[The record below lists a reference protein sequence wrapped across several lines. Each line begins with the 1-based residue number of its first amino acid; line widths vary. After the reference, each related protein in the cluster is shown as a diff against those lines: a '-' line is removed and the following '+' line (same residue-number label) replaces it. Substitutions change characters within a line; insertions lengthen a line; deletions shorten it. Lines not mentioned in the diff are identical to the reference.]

1 MMDSSEE
8 RTMSRSLPAARLP
21 GWQAFFAGALLA
33 ASASAAVPIRSDAAA
48 RAAPAADRSAL
59 SQRHRDTLAVA
70 AKERS
75 AESLCAAIAS
85 ADQAQQSLGLEL
97 QRRRDQV
104 FALSPVDS
112 AALDRLDRSAAESV
126 AQLPGVGLAVG
137 AETVYHYVRYG
148 ALASYAPK
156 DSAAERALRLAA
168 DIWSDPA
175 GRAVY
180 FEQSTDISGCLRPA
194 AMLPALRSLAAAWP
208 SVPACLQAHLRP
220 RLTEAVDEVA
230 NGTCYCANEAE
241 TAAALAEVAT
251 LGKSFADASVRQ
263 GSDATPT
270 PAAGPP
276 TYTCR

>member
-1 MMDSSEE
+1 
-8 RTMSRSLPAARLP
+8 MSRSLPAAMLP
-21 GWQAFFAGALLA
+21 GWQALLAGALLA
-33 ASASAAVPIRSDAAA
+33 ASASAAAPIGSDAAA

-70 AKERS
+70 AKQRS

-112 AALDRLDRSAAESV
+112 AALDRLDRSATASV
-126 AQLPGVGLAVG
+126 AQLPGVGLAMG

-194 AMLPALRSLAAAWP
+194 AMLPALRGLAAAWP

-220 RLTEAVDEVA
+220 KLAEAVDEVA

-241 TAAALAEVAT
+241 TAAAQAEVAM
-251 LGKSFADASVRQ
+251 LGKSFADPGVRP
-263 GSDATPT
+263 GSDATPA
-270 PAAGPP
+270 PAAGLQK
-276 TYTCR
+276 YECR